1 MTHTYTNTMACPACG
16 GVGWINKVELCQVCR
31 GAGVIPVMTKQI
43 ADAGQPGRKKK
54 KTAARQPVI
63 VRQPEIFEPEIVY
76 EQPCGDPPGTRQA
89 VPIHLYIHGAG
100 SVQPG
105 SVQPG
110 SVQPGD
116 NEYYQTCQAG
126 TVRPEPE
133 KTAQPEK
140 KEGFSLASLAI
151 IAFTIFVIL
160 CMAMEM

>member
-1 MTHTYTNTMACPACG
+1 MTNQNTMTCPSCG
-16 GVGWINKVELCQVCR
+16 GAGWLNANEMCQVCR
-31 GAGVIPVMTKQI
+31 AAGIIPIMTR
-43 ADAGQPGRKKK
+43 QPVKKKK
-54 KTAARQPVI
+54 KTGQPVKAARY
-63 VRQPEIFEPEIVY
+63 PEIIHEPEYYI
-76 EQPCGDPPGTRQA
+76 EPEAGHGTRQA
-89 VPIHLYIHGAG
+89 VPIHLYIHGA
-100 SVQPG
+100 G

-160 CMAMEM
+160 CMAM